1 MKQVVATGEGGAQ
14 PSQAAGAQR
23 PAARRVLLGEIGR
36 PHGVRGLVRL
46 HAFTEDPGTLGSYGP
61 LSDGTGSRR
70 FAVTP
75 MPGGIGR
82 IEGVADRD
90 AAARLTGTK
99 LYVERDRLP
108 PPADP
113 DEVLLCDLEGLQAFA
128 EDGTALGAVRSVEEY
143 GAGPFLVIEHAG
155 GEQLLPFTKAVV
167 PVVDIAGGRVVVV
180 PPAEVTV
187 APQDGP
193 EDGPQDGED
202 AA

>member
-1 MKQVVATGEGGAQ
+1 MSVKQVVASGEGGAQ
-14 PSQAAGAQR
+14 PSRAAGALR
-23 PAARRVLLGEIGR
+23 PVARRVLLGEIGR

-46 HAFTEDPGTLGSYGP
+46 HAFTEDPLTLGRYGP
-61 LSDGTGSRR
+61 LSDATGARR

-82 IEGVADRD
+82 IEGIADRD

-99 LYVERDRLP
+99 LYVERDLLP

-113 DEVLLCDLEGLQAFA
+113 DEFLLCDLEGLLAFA
-128 EDGTALGAVRSVEEY
+128 EDGTALGTVRSVEEY
-143 GAGPFLVIEHAG
+143 GAGPFLVIEDAG
-155 GEQLLPFTKAVV
+155 AERLLPFTKAVV
-167 PVVDIAGGRVVVV
+167 PVVDVAGGRVVIV

-187 APQDGP
+187 APQDGA
-193 EDGPQDGED
+193 QDGED

>member
-1 MKQVVATGEGGAQ
+1 MSVKQVVASDEGGAQ
-14 PSQAAGAQR
+14 PSRMAGASR
-23 PAARRVLLGEIGR
+23 PAAARRVLLGEIGR

-46 HAFTEDPGTLGSYGP
+46 HAFTEDPRTLGSYGP
-61 LSDGTGSRR
+61 LSDATGSRR

-113 DEVLLCDLEGLQAFA
+113 DEFLLCDLEGLLAFA
-128 EDGTALGAVRSVEEY
+128 EDGTALGTVRSVEEY
-143 GAGPFLVIEHAG
+143 GAGPFLVIEDAG
-155 GEQLLPFTKAVV
+155 AERLLPFTKAVV
-167 PVVDIAGGRVVVV
+167 PVVDVAGGRVVVV

-187 APQDGP
+187 APQDG
-193 EDGPQDGED
+193 ED